1 MHGSLRGDPMSAH
14 DCDPIRR
21 ESRDDVLRIADYRRF
36 PPTGSDPSPGLG
48 FTRDLSDAGI
58 CLGVDAPESIGSL
71 LCVAIRGLDGLAG
84 LGAIHRVVWCSAER
98 DGRYWLGLER
108 ISDPNVRW
116 ATESSAEAHDLSI
129 A

>member
-1 MHGSLRGDPMSAH
+1 MRAH

-21 ESRDDVLRIADYRRF
+21 EPRDDVLRIADYTRF
-36 PPTGSDPSPGLG
+36 PRTGSAPRPGLG

-58 CLGVDAPESIGSL
+58 CLGVDAAESVGSL

-84 LGAIHRVVWCSAER
+84 LWAIHRVVWCSAER

-108 ISDPNVRW
+108 ISDPKLRW
-116 ATESSAEAHDLSI
+116 ATESSADAHDLSS

>member
-1 MHGSLRGDPMSAH
+1 MSAH

-21 ESRDDVLRIADYRRF
+21 EPRDDVLRIADYTRF
-36 PPTGSDPSPGLG
+36 PRTGPDPRPALG

-58 CLGVDAPESIGSL
+58 CLGVDAAESIGSL
-71 LCVAIRGLDGLAG
+71 LSVAIRGLDGLAG
-84 LGAIHRVVWCSAER
+84 PEAIHRVVWCSAER

-108 ISDPNVRW
+108 ISDSSLFW
-116 ATESSAEAHDLSI
+116 ATESSTEAHELSS

>member
-1 MHGSLRGDPMSAH
+1 MQGSLRGDPMSAH

-21 ESRDDVLRIADYRRF
+21 EPRDDVLRIADYTRF
-36 PPTGSDPSPGLG
+36 PRTGRDPRPGLG

-58 CLGVDAPESIGSL
+58 CLGVDAAESIGSL
-71 LCVAIRGLDGLAG
+71 LCVAIRGLDGLSRQS
-84 LGAIHRVVWCSAER
+84 AIHRVVWCSAER

-108 ISDPNVRW
+108 ISDPSVRW
-116 ATESSAEAHDLSI
+116 ATESSAEAHDLSS